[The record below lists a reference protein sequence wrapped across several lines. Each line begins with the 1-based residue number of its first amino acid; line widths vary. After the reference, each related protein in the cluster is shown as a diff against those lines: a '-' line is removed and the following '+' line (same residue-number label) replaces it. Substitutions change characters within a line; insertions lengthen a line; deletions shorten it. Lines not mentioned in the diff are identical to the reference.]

1 LSPDLALGRVK
12 KEKLFFLVDGRP
24 SSVRSWKVSGV
35 TLLAAL
41 RVVARVEGV

>member
-1 LSPDLALGRVK
+1 MVK
-12 KEKLFFLVDGRP
+12 KEKLFFFVDGRP
-24 SSVRSWKVSGV
+24 SSVGSQMVSRV